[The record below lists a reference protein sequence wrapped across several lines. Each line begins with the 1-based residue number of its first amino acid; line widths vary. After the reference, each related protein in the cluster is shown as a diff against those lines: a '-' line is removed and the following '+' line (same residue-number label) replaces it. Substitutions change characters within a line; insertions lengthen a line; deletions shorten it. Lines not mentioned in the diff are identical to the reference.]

1 MRRRSASS
9 RLTRSAAR
17 KSISIHLTIPIAN
30 WKSKGRGAKSQEQ
43 RAKLLLVALGSLL
56 LAVCSSLSCG
66 PRRVG
71 EHSNELT
78 VAAASDLTNAF
89 EEIGREFQSAT
100 GTKVVFNF
108 GSSGL
113 LAKQIENDAPID
125 LFAAANVDYINHLEQ
140 KGLIISDTKKVYAR
154 GRIII
159 WTPKDSST
167 RIEKLADLTRP
178 EVKRV
183 AIANPEHAPYGIA
196 ARQALERAGLWD
208 SVKPKL
214 VYGENVRQA
223 LQYAQTGNV
232 EVAIVALSLS
242 GQSDGHWILVPEDL
256 HNPLD
261 QALAV
266 VKGTKNEAA
275 ARAFSDFILGEQGM
289 AIMKKYGFTKPE

>member
-1 MRRRSASS
+1 
-9 RLTRSAAR
+9 
-17 KSISIHLTIPIAN
+17 
-30 WKSKGRGAKSQEQ
+30 
-43 RAKLLLVALGSLL
+43 LL
-56 LAVCSSLSCG
+56 LALCSSLSCG
-66 PRRVG
+66 SRREA
-71 EHSNELT
+71 EHATELT
-78 VAAASDLTNAF
+78 VAAASDLTSAF

-125 LFAAANVDYINHLEQ
+125 LFAAANVDYINQLEQ

-159 WTPKDSST
+159 WTPKDSSIQ
-167 RIEKLADLTRP
+167 IEKLGDLTRP

-183 AIANPEHAPYGIA
+183 AIANPEHAPYGMA

-242 GQSDGHWILVPEDL
+242 GQSDGHWIFVPEEL

-275 ARAFSDFILGEQGM
+275 ARAFSDFILAERGT